1 MQQNKQAE
9 YSAVSR
15 IGVQSLAVLAALAA
29 TVQEGRTTGELLPV
43 ALALCLFSAVAAWVW
58 IRTDRGHVI
67 RFALAFALAGW
78 IALTPAA
85 GLWICL
91 AALLVNPNAISGR
104 ISVRS
109 ANTVAVTVAIL
120 AAYAAARLFSGPG
133 PLLPVPSMIQAPVL
147 YLILSGLAVGG
158 GWLILS
164 VLTRSPVPPGGS
176 FSIHA
181 VFLEMLNI
189 PLAILLASY
198 IVPELRLWPFL
209 LFSCLILLGAWALRK
224 LAVVRSELQSS
235 NDALAAR
242 VSELATL
249 HSIGREI
256 VSSLDLQKVFIIVE
270 RECRKILDISRFSI
284 ALTDPAGGHL
294 ENVYFH
300 TRGEAGGKGGL
311 VRRIEKWVAA
321 EKRGMRIGHGQD
333 ELTRRGL
340 HHAGGPGDYPST
352 LAVPLIVEERVVGV
366 LMVQSVL
373 RNAYDE
379 HHLAV
384 LTTIAQQAAVAIEN
398 AKNYRM
404 ATVDS
409 LTGVS
414 LRDYFFQRVK
424 DEHHRASRY
433 HSRFALLMIDLD
445 GFKAINDAHGHQVG
459 DRYLS
464 LLGSE
469 IRSHLRSADIA
480 CRYGGDEFCVLLP
493 ETGFEGA
500 QTIAERLRRSVAK
513 LKVQL
518 DGETASTTAS
528 IGMAIFPEHGAD
540 SLASLLK
547 HADQALYRAKRQ
559 GKDQVLPFAPRQ
571 DKSSPTGS
579 RPKPQEQ
586 SARPAGRNVR

>member
-1 MQQNKQAE
+1 MA
-9 YSAVSR
+9 R
-15 IGVQSLAVLAALAA
+15 IGAVTLAVVAALAA
-29 TVQEGRTTGELLPV
+29 TVQEGGNTGRDLPV
-43 ALALCLFSAVAAWVW
+43 ALALCLFAGISAGAW
-58 IRTDRGHVI
+58 TGSERGHVL
-67 RFALAFALAGW
+67 RFAPAFVLAAW
-78 IALTPAA
+78 IALSPAA
-85 GLWICL
+85 GVWVCI
-91 AALLVNPNAISGR
+91 AALAVNPSGITGLISR
-104 ISVRS
+104 RS
-109 ANTVAVTVAIL
+109 ANTVAVTAAIL
-120 AAYAAARLFSGPG
+120 GTYGAARLFAGSSTEIES
-133 PLLPVPSMIQAPVL
+133 VPAAIQAPVL
-147 YLILSGLAVGG
+147 YLIFAGLALCC
-158 GWLILS
+158 GWVLLGILE
-164 VLTRSPVPPGGS
+164 RSPAPPGGR
-176 FSIHA
+176 FPFHG

-189 PLAILLASY
+189 PLALLLVSY
-198 IVPELRLWPFL
+198 IDPVLRPWPFL
-209 LFSCLILLGAWALRK
+209 LFSCLILLGALALRK
-224 LAVVRSELQSS
+224 LAMVRAELQSS

-270 RECRKILDISRFSI
+270 RECRKIIDISRFSI
-284 ALTDPAGGHL
+284 ALTVPGTGKL

-300 TRGEAGGKGGL
+300 TRGESGGTGGA
-311 VRRIEKWVAA
+311 VRRIEQWVAA

-333 ELTRRGL
+333 ELTQRGL
-340 HHAGGPGDYPST
+340 RNAGGTGDYPST

-373 RNAYDE
+373 RAAYDE

-398 AKNYRM
+398 ARNYRM

-414 LRDYFFQRVK
+414 LRDYFFQRVRE
-424 DEHHRASRY
+424 EHHRASRY

-445 GFKAINDAHGHQVG
+445 GFKAINDAHGHQIG

-469 IRSHLRSADIA
+469 IRSHLRSADLA
-480 CRYGGDEFCVLLP
+480 CRYGGDEFCILLP

-500 QTIAERLRRSVAK
+500 QTIAERLRHAIANLK
-513 LKVQL
+513 LEL
-518 DGETASTTAS
+518 DGETAATTVS
-528 IGMAIFPEHGAD
+528 IGMAIFPEHGSE
-540 SLASLLK
+540 SLSSLLR

-559 GKDQVLPFAPRQ
+559 GKDRVLPFEPRQ
-571 DKSSPTGS
+571 RGPAARTR
-579 RPKPQEQ
+579 RPEPPER